1 MNDIVVLCPTR
12 GRPDLAGEMI
22 ESFRKTTVLL
32 ASEVILVVDDDDPE
46 LDGYLRLPDS
56 FNDISSG
63 PLKPPNPV
71 RVMVIPI
78 AEGGSLT
85 AATNTAAKRVWDED
99 CIIGHVGD
107 DHRFETVGWDGRIS
121 GALGATGRPGVAYGD
136 DGFWGARLPT
146 AAFLTSDIPRALGW
160 YANPV
165 TLHYGIDDTWGD
177 IGRALANLIYLADV
191 RIIQPGPHE
200 TMLNGDEI
208 YWRAQEHRESDAN
221 AYFTWRDD
229 GRRVAELGRM
239 VEALR

>member
-1 MNDIVVLCPTR
+1 MKDVVVLCPTR
-12 GRPDLAGEMI
+12 GRPDLAAEMVA
-22 ESFRKTTVLL
+22 SFRATAHLL
-32 ASEVILVVDDDDPE
+32 SSEVILVVDDDDPE
-46 LDGYLRLPDS
+46 LAGYRKLSDA
-56 FNDISSG
+56 FNDTSSG
-63 PLKPPNPV
+63 PLKPPNPL

-85 AATNTAAKRVWDED
+85 AATNTAAKRVWDDD

-107 DHRFETVGWDGRIS
+107 DHRFETAGWDKRIS
-121 GALGATGRPGVAYGD
+121 ESLTRSGVAFGD
-136 DGFWGARLPT
+136 DGFWGPRLPT
-146 AAFLTSDIPRALGW
+146 AAFLTSDIPRYLGW

-177 IGRALANLIYLADV
+177 IGRALDNLIYLPDV

-200 TMLNGDEI
+200 TMLNGDDV
-208 YWRAQEHRESDAN
+208 YWRAQQHRETDAN

-239 VEALR
+239 AAALR

>member
-1 MNDIVVLCPTR
+1 MKDIVVLCPTR
-12 GRPDLAGEMI
+12 SRPDLCAEMMV
-22 ESFRKTTVLL
+22 SFRATAHLIAT
-32 ASEVILVVDDDDPE
+32 EMILVVDDDDPE
-46 LDGYLRLPDS
+46 IDGYLKLPS
-56 FNDISSG
+56 QFMG
-63 PLKPPNPV
+63 AGAGLLQPPNPP
-71 RVMVIPI
+71 RIMIIPI

-85 AATNTAAKRVWDED
+85 AATNTAAARVWDEN
-99 CIIGHVGD
+99 CIIGHIGD
-107 DHRFETVGWDGRIS
+107 DHRFETAGWDKRIS
-121 GALGATGRPGVAYGD
+121 DVLTKTGVAYGD
-136 DGFWGARLPT
+136 DGFWGERLPT
-146 AAFLTSDIPRALGW
+146 AAFLTSDIPRTLGW

-177 IGRALANLIYLADV
+177 IGRALDNLVYLPDV

-239 VEALR
+239 VDALR